1 MKKTSANNVIVSI
14 MLVLLFSCFL
24 ISGNVYIYNK
34 QYNSLYNA
42 FSQAQQTELKLLTH
56 LAKESLIS
64 EDYSLIE
71 WYFNRWGKDQTYVIS
86 LTLKNKS
93 GFAVVDYQRVQ
104 AAQAEIITHSSTI
117 NLQHDHYRIVLLS
130 EITDV
135 ETQLNSLLKQL
146 ILVSS
151 IVVTLLGIGVWFVFQ
166 NLAIKPLLHEIELRH
181 KAEQELK
188 KNQRNLQHIAHHDH
202 LTGLPNRLLF
212 SDRLE
217 QAILKANRSGQAF
230 ALFFID
236 LDQFKQI
243 NDSAGHSCGDKV
255 LIHIAENLKKCIRA
269 DDTIARIG
277 GDEFTLILSSFN
289 NTADISAV
297 ACKVLQAAQKPLT
310 VENKN
315 YQLTVSIGICTY
327 PDNANSIRSLMQKA
341 DLAMYQVKQHG
352 RNAFQFCL

>member
-1 MKKTSANNVIVSI
+1 MKTLVNNYTVSI
-14 MLVLLFSCFL
+14 ILVVLFTCFL
-24 ISGNVYIYNK
+24 ISGNFYIYNK
-34 QYNSLYNA
+34 QCDSLYNA
-42 FSQAQQTELKLLTH
+42 FSQAQKTELKLLTI

-71 WYFNRWGKDQTYVIS
+71 WYFNRWGEEQTYVIS
-86 LTLKNKS
+86 LTLKSKS
-93 GFAVVDYQRVQ
+93 GFAIVDYQRVQ
-104 AAQAEIITHSSTI
+104 AAQAEIIAHSSTI
-117 NLQHDHYRIVLLS
+117 DLQYDHYRIVLLS

-135 ETQLNSLLKQL
+135 EIQLNSLLKQL
-146 ILVSS
+146 VLVSS
-151 IVVTLLGIGVWFVFQ
+151 IGVALLGLSVWFVFQ
-166 NLAIKPLLHEIELRH
+166 KLAIKPLLHEIDLRH
-181 KAEQELK
+181 KAEQDLK
-188 KNQRNLQHIAHHDH
+188 KNQQNLQHIAQHDH

-212 SDRLE
+212 NDRLK
-217 QAILKANRSGQAF
+217 QAVLKANRSGQAF

-255 LIHIAENLKKCIRA
+255 LIHIAENLKNCIRA

-297 ACKVLQAAQKPLT
+297 ARKVLQAARKPLT
-310 VENKN
+310 IEGKK

-327 PDNANSIRSLMQKA
+327 PDKADSIRSLMQYA
-341 DLAMYQVKQHG
+341 DAAMYQVKQHG